1 MQNTTP
7 MIYFG
12 LKQPKVKNGIRKV
25 VESSFILNA
34 VRQEM
39 SLATEVPVL
48 IAIDEVDSLYLK
60 SIYAYK
66 QVDLWPSNLAGV
78 RPFQIFDL
86 TGLSNVAKPVN
97 GLFMSPKE
105 AVDINPFEEKLYCEN
120 DYSKNWDIVNC
131 KIKFYKNAY

>member
-1 MQNTTP
+1 MFTEGGLSVRP
-7 MIYFG
+7 MKVDTLPNVFDQPEVTVPY
-12 LKQPKVKNGIRKV
+12 LKRLYKLHRNELVKVKVKQDHLKKVAPNLLKLVEHGIRKV

-66 QVDLWPSNLAGV
+66 QVDLCQA
-78 RPFQIFDL
+78 I
-86 TGLSNVAKPVN
+86 
-97 GLFMSPKE
+97 
-105 AVDINPFEEKLYCEN
+105 
-120 DYSKNWDIVNC
+120 
-131 KIKFYKNAY
+131 